1 MSVASSTIFI
11 RPAAVFDAE
20 AMAAIHRACFAR
32 NWSAD
37 EIAQFMGA
45 PGRISLLASPAPQQ
59 TVQGFLIAR
68 GAGDEAEILTLAVDP
83 SHRRQGLARA
93 LLTAAI
99 DSLRKAGAKWL
110 FLEVESGNKNHL
122 LPVPAAFVIDQ
133 KGKVHYVYYNADY
146 KVRVDA
152 QALLKAAE
160 DAVPVLKKQ

>member
-83 SHRRQGLARA
+83 SRHRQGFARA

-99 DSLRKAGAKWL
+99 DALRKAGAKQL
-110 FLEVESGNKNHL
+110 FLEVDEANE
-122 LPVPAAFVIDQ
+122 AARGLYQSLGAVAV
-133 KGKVHYVYYNADY
+133 GRRPRYYEHGADA
-146 KVRVDA
+146 DIFSL
-152 QALLKAAE
+152 AL
-160 DAVPVLKKQ
+160 